1 MPVNARGLQF
11 HAVHNGVGVVF
22 QNGEALPWATRER
35 LVDQTGVKRYWTVI
49 VPTIPRPS

>member
-22 QNGEALPWATRER
+22 QNGEALPCSPRER
-35 LVDQTGVKRYWTVI
+35 LAD
-49 VPTIPRPS
+49 